1 MVAIETYFYKNEV
14 SDIYDIDDIY
24 YSFGEY
30 IYNYLKPEITTD
42 LNMFKYILGKM
53 YLESII

>member
-30 IYNYLKPEITTD
+30 IYNCLKPEITTD